1 MLYHKDMSWH
11 QGLFETGKR
20 SEGEQIR
27 TAHQELSKL
36 SAFLT
41 THADAEVRAPDA
53 FALATA
59 MKSHLE
65 Q

>member
-1 MLYHKDMSWH
+1 MPWH
-11 QGLFETGKR
+11 QGLFEGGTK
-20 SEGEQIR
+20 SEGEQVR
-27 TAHQELSKL
+27 TAHRELSKL
-36 SAFLT
+36 SVFLT
-41 THADAEVRAPDA
+41 THADAEMRTPDA